1 MKWNKMRNLKRGKR
15 FQLPL
20 PFEFLLQQIVNLPQS
35 LWYIWSNELMSIF
48 DTVSDHFALVKM
60 GALMQLNQMC
70 HDWPNIFLTIFT
82 LVSCQFAL
90 AKICRNTQLKYHLFK
105 SYILV
110 FIFFIVVVPK
120 LSLCEIHLCQS
131 ELTNRECLTSMSNF
145 CFSKISLRQR
155 KMTYNGFLESKMTI
169 RHGKIPLC

>member
-20 PFEFLLQQIVNLPQS
+20 PFEFLLQQIVNFPQS

-105 SYILV
+105 SYTHKYIV
-110 FIFFIVVVPK
+110 FIIIICFYCCHHKALTVAGS
-120 LSLCEIHLCQS
+120 LSI
-131 ELTNRECLTSMSNF
+131 NMS
-145 CFSKISLRQR
+145 L
-155 KMTYNGFLESKMTI
+155 
-169 RHGKIPLC
+169 

>member
-105 SYILV
+105 SYIII
-110 FIFFIVVVPK
+110 FILFLLYSVWFP
-120 LSLCEIHLCQS
+120 LQSSRWCEIHLRQNELTSKKCFTS
-131 ELTNRECLTSMSNF
+131 ELILPRRDPSPPN
-145 CFSKISLRQR
+145 
-155 KMTYNGFLESKMTI
+155 KMTPKCLARWKSSGL
-169 RHGKIPLC
+169 LV